1 MNTTTYI
8 RYSEPTVRNNI
19 SQAYS
24 QCLPEPNYGYAQQPN
39 YGYSPEPQN
48 ASYYNGYAPV
58 PQQPMP
64 VQAPVAPSPSGSKGL
79 LFVAGL
85 AVIGAAAFGGVLL
98 MNSNDTRTTETAS
111 ASAASA
117 TDPAGSPV
125 VNLPSAIDIPALA
138 PAQNAP
144 APVIVNN
151 QAPVV
156 RVTGPSVSKP
166 IVAPAPKLASAPAPK
181 LPPAPAAVP
190 APAPAPVPAP
200 APGPN
205 GVTIKAPGV
214 EVGADGQGGV
224 AVKTPGV
231 QVGVPGQGQGGNVEI
246 GLGGGQTPVEKQ
258 ETKTD
263 ETKTDETKKQA
274 TTDTTKD
281 PETGA
286 DTRGMNTDPQPGDGA
301 KKVGDA
307 AGDIIANMK

>member
-8 RYSEPTVRNNI
+8 RYAEPTVRNNL

-24 QCLPEPNYGYAQQPN
+24 QCLPEPDYGYAQQPN

-48 ASYYNGYAPV
+48 AS
-58 PQQPMP
+58 
-64 VQAPVAPSPSGSKGL
+64 L
-79 LFVAGL
+79 LRRL
-85 AVIGAAAFGGVLL
+85 RRRPAAADPGSGAGRTILVRQQGPVVHRGPGRHRRRSVRRRAADELERRPHNRDGIHQRGFGHG
-98 MNSNDTRTTETAS
+98 
-111 ASAASA
+111 
-117 TDPAGSPV
+117 PAGTPV

-156 RVTGPSVSKP
+156 RVAGPTVSKP

-181 LPPAPAAVP
+181 LAPAPAAVP

-224 AVKTPGV
+224 AVKTPRRTGRR
-231 QVGVPGQGQGGNVEI
+231 PRSGQGRQ
-246 GLGGGQTPVEKQ
+246 
-258 ETKTD
+258 
-263 ETKTDETKKQA
+263 
-274 TTDTTKD
+274 
-281 PETGA
+281 
-286 DTRGMNTDPQPGDGA
+286 R
-301 KKVGDA
+301 
-307 AGDIIANMK
+307 